1 MAVVVGLVLV
11 LGLGGFFYLD
21 RAAKKGPPAPP
32 PLTGDARAYARNL
45 KLTNVEMKAHESYL
59 KQSVVEIVGNIQNV
73 GDRIVKTVEINCVF
87 YDAYGQV
94 VLREAPALV
103 VPAESIVIRDGRSY
117 LLKLTDGSATP
128 KVTLLPVT
136 VGRRQGGEVE
146 ILQGIGKNDAVV
158 VQGAGFLNDGDIVRL
173 AR

>member
-1 MAVVVGLVLV
+1 MAIVIGLVLV

-21 RAAKKGPPAPP
+21 RAAKKPPPAPP
-32 PLTGDARAYARNL
+32 PLTGAARAYAGKL

-94 VLREAPALV
+94 VLRERVPIVSTKIGAVAPEQIKPFRLPFDNVPESWNQVMPQLV
-103 VPAESIVIRDGRSY
+103 MA
-117 LLKLTDGSATP
+117 
-128 KVTLLPVT
+128 
-136 VGRRQGGEVE
+136 
-146 ILQGIGKNDAVV
+146 GIEF
-158 VQGAGFLNDGDIVRL
+158 Q
-173 AR
+173 

>member
-1 MAVVVGLVLV
+1 MAVVIGLVLV

-73 GDRIVKTVEINCVF
+73 GDRMVKTVEINCVF
-87 YDAYGQV
+87 YDSYGQV
-94 VLREAPALV
+94 VLRERVPIVSPKIGAVAPEQIKPFRLPFDNIPESWNQRMPQLV
-103 VPAESIVIRDGRSY
+103 MAAIEF
-117 LLKLTDGSATP
+117 
-128 KVTLLPVT
+128 
-136 VGRRQGGEVE
+136 Q
-146 ILQGIGKNDAVV
+146 
-158 VQGAGFLNDGDIVRL
+158 
-173 AR
+173 